1 MIEYYQWSIIT
12 PERERE
18 MHHVCFMRWDWVIK
32 ESLILKRKKDQ
43 RRKERKGQRG
53 TERQRKRSDKKV
65 PKDGEV
71 IKIQHL
77 PREEE
82 EMRDDMSERNGK
94 SLIFYPSVPPS
105 SPPSLS
111 GQLTANLSSFHF
123 LPAPFIVPLAAPVI
137 SPPLP
142 SYIFN
147 MHSSLTRSDMSD
159 NNKLPHRGSSPPLFH
174 PFSSITAPQSLAPFA

>member
-1 MIEYYQWSIIT
+1 
-12 PERERE
+12 
-18 MHHVCFMRWDWVIK
+18 MHHVAIMRCDWAIK
-32 ESLILKRKKDQ
+32 ESLILKRKKEK
-43 RRKERKGQRG
+43 RTEERMRWQG
-53 TERQRKRSDKKV
+53 TERQSKRADKKI

-82 EMRDDMSERNGK
+82 KMRDDTNDRNGK
-94 SLIFYPSVPPS
+94 SFIFYSSVPLS

-123 LPAPFIVPLAAPVI
+123 LPAPFFVHPAAPAI
-137 SPPLP
+137 LPLLP

-147 MHSSLTRSDMSD
+147 MHSSLTRSDMSY
-159 NNKLPHRGSSPPLFH
+159 NSKLPHRGSSPPLFH
-174 PFSSITAPQSLAPFA
+174 SSITAPQSPPPFA

>member
-1 MIEYYQWSIIT
+1 
-12 PERERE
+12 
-18 MHHVCFMRWDWVIK
+18 MHHVGFMRWDWVIK

-43 RRKERKGQRG
+43 RRKERKGQQG

-82 EMRDDMSERNGK
+82 KMRDDMSERNGK

-123 LPAPFIVPLAAPVI
+123 LPAPFIVHLVAPRLLSPRTYLICIHLLPDQTCQTTTNYLIGALPLRCSI
-137 SPPLP
+137 LFPPLLHHNLRDP
-142 SYIFN
+142 LPN
-147 MHSSLTRSDMSD
+147 SL
-159 NNKLPHRGSSPPLFH
+159 LFLH
-174 PFSSITAPQSLAPFA
+174 HELRI